1 MSIRARL
8 TLLYG
13 LLFFVAGLMLL
24 VLLYAMLVR
33 ALDPAVPLR
42 PFVERVQEQTQEIRE
57 QDDNR
62 PIEEQ
67 LADARS
73 DERRSA
79 LRQVRV
85 RGMLALVVTG
95 GVALVLGWVVS
106 GSVLSPIRDITLHA
120 QQANAKTLDQRIGLA
135 GPDDELKELADTI
148 DGMLE
153 RLQDAFESQRRFSAE
168 ASHELRTPLAIIRA
182 EADVA
187 LASPD
192 ATERETT
199 LARSIIQAVDRSERL
214 VDALLALARSESSL
228 RDRDVVDLAE
238 LVGNVVGEQVIAADQ
253 AGIELDLT
261 LDPAVV
267 NGDRALLWR
276 LAGNLI
282 ENGIRHGVRGGW
294 LNISVGTNDGFAEL
308 KVANNGQ
315 AIPPDQV
322 ERLFRPFEQGDH
334 VRPSSG
340 GLGLGL
346 SIVRAVTDAHDGTIS
361 ASANPQGGLTVIVR
375 IPSVAA

>member
-42 PFVERVQEQTQEIRE
+42 PFVERAREQTQEIRE

-168 ASHELRTPLAIIRA
+168 ASHELRTPLAIMRA

-192 ATERETT
+192 ATERETA

-315 AIPPDQV
+315 TIPPEQV

-361 ASANPQGGLTVIVR
+361 ASANPEGGLTVIVR

>member
-42 PFVERVQEQTQEIRE
+42 PFVERAQEQTQEIRE

-168 ASHELRTPLAIIRA
+168 ASHELRTPLAIMRA

-192 ATERETT
+192 ATERETA

-214 VDALLALARSESSL
+214 VDGLLALARSESSL

-315 AIPPDQV
+315 TIPPEQV

-361 ASANPQGGLTVIVR
+361 ASANPEGGLTVIVR

>member
-42 PFVERVQEQTQEIRE
+42 PFVERAREQTQEIRE

>member
-42 PFVERVQEQTQEIRE
+42 PFVERVQEQTQDVRE
-57 QDDNR
+57 QNDR

-168 ASHELRTPLAIIRA
+168 ASHELRTPLAIMRA

-214 VDALLALARSESSL
+214 VDGLLALARSESSL

-315 AIPPDQV
+315 TIPPEQV

-361 ASANPQGGLTVIVR
+361 ASANPEGGLTVIVR

>member
-168 ASHELRTPLAIIRA
+168 ASHELRTPLAIMRA

-192 ATERETT
+192 ATERETA

-214 VDALLALARSESSL
+214 VDGLLALARSESSL
-228 RDRDVVDLAE
+228 RDRDEVDLAE

-361 ASANPQGGLTVIVR
+361 ASANPEGGLTVIVR
-375 IPSVAA
+375 IPSVTA

>member
-168 ASHELRTPLAIIRA
+168 ASHELRTPLAIMRA

-192 ATERETT
+192 ATERETA

-361 ASANPQGGLTVIVR
+361 ASANPEGGLTVIVR

>member
-168 ASHELRTPLAIIRA
+168 ASHELRTPLAIMRA

-315 AIPPDQV
+315 TIPPEQV

-361 ASANPQGGLTVIVR
+361 ASANPEGGLTVIVR

>member
-42 PFVERVQEQTQEIRE
+42 PFVERAREQTQEIRE

-168 ASHELRTPLAIIRA
+168 ASHELRTPLAIMRA

-192 ATERETT
+192 ATERETA

>member
-228 RDRDVVDLAE
+228 RDRDEVDLAE

-361 ASANPQGGLTVIVR
+361 ASANPEGGLTVIVR

>member
-168 ASHELRTPLAIIRA
+168 ASHELRTPLAIMRA

-192 ATERETT
+192 ATERETA

>member
-1 MSIRARL
+1 M
-8 TLLYG
+8 
-13 LLFFVAGLMLL
+13 FFVAGLMLL

-42 PFVERVQEQTQEIRE
+42 PFVERVQEQTQDVRE
-57 QDDNR
+57 QNDR

-168 ASHELRTPLAIIRA
+168 ASHELRTPLAIMRA

-192 ATERETT
+192 ATERETA
-199 LARSIIQAVDRSERL
+199 LATSIIQAVDRSERL
-214 VDALLALARSESSL
+214 VDGLLALARSESSL
-228 RDRDVVDLAE
+228 RDRDEVDLAE

-315 AIPPDQV
+315 TIPPEQV

-361 ASANPQGGLTVIVR
+361 ASANPGGGLTVIVR

>member
-42 PFVERVQEQTQEIRE
+42 PFVERAREQTQEIRE

-168 ASHELRTPLAIIRA
+168 ASHELRTPLAIMRA

-192 ATERETT
+192 ATERETA

-294 LNISVGTNDGFAEL
+294 LNISVGINDGFAEL

-315 AIPPDQV
+315 TIPPEQV

-361 ASANPQGGLTVIVR
+361 ASANPGGGLTVIVR

>member
-120 QQANAKTLDQRIGLA
+120 QQANAKTLDY
-135 GPDDELKELADTI
+135 
-148 DGMLE
+148 
-153 RLQDAFESQRRFSAE
+153 
-168 ASHELRTPLAIIRA
+168 
-182 EADVA
+182 
-187 LASPD
+187 
-192 ATERETT
+192 T
-199 LARSIIQAVDRSERL
+199 LSL
-214 VDALLALARSESSL
+214 HDALP
-228 RDRDVVDLAE
+228 
-238 LVGNVVGEQVIAADQ
+238 I
-253 AGIELDLT
+253 
-261 LDPAVV
+261 
-267 NGDRALLWR
+267 
-276 LAGNLI
+276 
-282 ENGIRHGVRGGW
+282 
-294 LNISVGTNDGFAEL
+294 
-308 KVANNGQ
+308 
-315 AIPPDQV
+315 
-322 ERLFRPFEQGDH
+322 
-334 VRPSSG
+334 
-340 GLGLGL
+340 
-346 SIVRAVTDAHDGTIS
+346 
-361 ASANPQGGLTVIVR
+361 
-375 IPSVAA
+375 

>member
-42 PFVERVQEQTQEIRE
+42 PFVERVQEQTQDVRE
-57 QDDNR
+57 QNDR

-168 ASHELRTPLAIIRA
+168 ASHELRTPLAIMRA

-192 ATERETT
+192 ATERETA
-199 LARSIIQAVDRSERL
+199 LATSIIQAVDRSERL
-214 VDALLALARSESSL
+214 VDGLLALARSESSL
-228 RDRDVVDLAE
+228 RDRDEVDLAE

-315 AIPPDQV
+315 TIPPEQV

-361 ASANPQGGLTVIVR
+361 ASANPGGGLTVIVR

>member
-168 ASHELRTPLAIIRA
+168 ASHELRTPLAIMRA

-214 VDALLALARSESSL
+214 VDGLLALARSESSL
-228 RDRDVVDLAE
+228 RDRDEVDLAE

>member
-57 QDDNR
+57 QNDR

-168 ASHELRTPLAIIRA
+168 ASHELRTPLAIMRA

-192 ATERETT
+192 ATERETA

-214 VDALLALARSESSL
+214 VDGLLALARSESSL
-228 RDRDVVDLAE
+228 RDRDEVDLAE

-253 AGIELDLT
+253 AGIEVDLT

-276 LAGNLI
+276 LVGNLV

-294 LNISVGTNDGFAEL
+294 LNISVGTNEGFAEL

-315 AIPPDQV
+315 TIPPEQV

-361 ASANPQGGLTVIVR
+361 ASANPGGGLTVIVR